1 MIDREHDLPISRQAE
16 ALGVSRGAVYYKPR
30 PTSTEDLRIMRR
42 LDELHLDYPFAGSR
56 MLRDFLNREGVSL
69 GRRHVTSLMKRI
81 GIAAIYRRPNT
92 SKPAPGHKIYPYLL
106 RGVKIERADQ
116 VWAMDI
122 TYIPMARGFV
132 YLAAVVDVFSRRV
145 LAHRVS
151 ITMEADFCIEAL
163 EEALA
168 KRGKPDIFN
177 SDQGSQFTSVD
188 FTGVLLKHGV
198 AISMDGRG
206 AWRDNVF
213 VERLW
218 RSVKYEEVYLRAYD
232 SVSEARSSI
241 GRYLAFYNH
250 RRPHS
255 RSHGEVDSDRRSG
268 RVRLQTPTLETTM
281 QVRADR
287 PEAPSAI
294 RSDLGAIFVSLE
306 LSRSIWLITSL
317 SPGAGEKMS
326 KHNAPAGDIGAL
338 LARLSELRQK
348 TFARTRRSFP
358 IIVIQEAGLDGFWI
372 HRVLQ
377 NEGIESHVV
386 DPASIATSRRRRR
399 AKTDRID
406 GEALLRALLAHKR
419 GEPRVCAMVK
429 APTPEEEDRRRLSRE
444 RKTLIAERVEHVNR
458 IKGLLFCQGVSGY
471 EPLHRDRRQRLDV
484 LKTGDGRALPDHLK
498 AQISR
503 ELNRL
508 ELLLEQI
515 KAVEAER
522 DASFAAAKA
531 LATPTPAPVTMLLE
545 IKGIGPEFA
554 AILWME
560 AFFRSFANR
569 RQIAAYAGLA
579 PTPWQSG
586 SVDRE
591 QGVSKAGNPRLRTT
605 LIQLAWLWLRH
616 QPQSALA
623 LWFKERVARNG
634 GRFKKTTIVAL
645 ARKLLVA
652 LWKYV
657 TAGVVIE
664 GAAMKAA

>member
-1 MIDREHDLPISRQAE
+1 
-16 ALGVSRGAVYYKPR
+16 
-30 PTSTEDLRIMRR
+30 
-42 LDELHLDYPFAGSR
+42 
-56 MLRDFLNREGVSL
+56 
-69 GRRHVTSLMKRI
+69 
-81 GIAAIYRRPNT
+81 
-92 SKPAPGHKIYPYLL
+92 
-106 RGVKIERADQ
+106 
-116 VWAMDI
+116 
-122 TYIPMARGFV
+122 
-132 YLAAVVDVFSRRV
+132 
-145 LAHRVS
+145 
-151 ITMEADFCIEAL
+151 
-163 EEALA
+163 
-168 KRGKPDIFN
+168 
-177 SDQGSQFTSVD
+177 
-188 FTGVLLKHGV
+188 
-198 AISMDGRG
+198 
-206 AWRDNVF
+206 
-213 VERLW
+213 
-218 RSVKYEEVYLRAYD
+218 
-232 SVSEARSSI
+232 
-241 GRYLAFYNH
+241 
-250 RRPHS
+250 
-255 RSHGEVDSDRRSG
+255 
-268 RVRLQTPTLETTM
+268 M
-281 QVRADR
+281 QVKADR

-294 RSDLGAIFVSLE
+294 RSDLGSIFVSLE

-317 SPGAGEKMS
+317 SPGPGEKMS
-326 KHNAPAGDIGAL
+326 KHSAPAGDIGAL
-338 LARLSELRQK
+338 LARLSEFQQK
-348 TFARTRRSFP
+348 SFARTGRSFP

-386 DPASIATSRRRRR
+386 DPASIATPRRRRR

-406 GEALLRALLAHKR
+406 GETLLRALLAYKR

-429 APTPEEEDRRRLSRE
+429 APTPEEEDRRRLCRE
-444 RKTLIAERVEHVNR
+444 RKALIAERIQHVNR

-471 EPLHRDRRQRLDV
+471 EPLRRDRRQRMGE
-484 LKTGDGRALPDHLK
+484 LKTGDGRALPDHLR

-503 ELNRL
+503 ELDRL

-515 KAVEAER
+515 KVVEAER
-522 DASFAAAKA
+522 DALFFAAKVAA
-531 LATPTPAPVTMLLE
+531 STPTPAPVTILLE

-569 RQIAAYAGLA
+569 RQVAAYAGLA

-623 LWFKERVARNG
+623 LWFKARVAHNG

-664 GAAMKAA
+664 GAVMKSA